1 MSTLVEPQGRKLVN
15 LIRLWWWLCWDFWPF
30 LNQGYHFYVNNFYKS
45 VPLFKDLFAQGVL
58 ATGTILETRRGFPAA
73 FKKSK
78 EWAKGEKGGHALGK
92 DPPLLV
98 LQWVDNE
105 VISMLSTIDK
115 VNYHGLLNR
124 KRKVDGVWDTR
135 EISQPKV
142 VANFNKFMNGVDR
155 SDQILTTNSVPRK
168 STKWWETL
176 FYHLI
181 DMAVVNSFILFK
193 EHRA

>member
-1 MSTLVEPQGRKLVN
+1 M
-15 LIRLWWWLCWDFWPF
+15 
-30 LNQGYHFYVNNFYKS
+30 
-45 VPLFKDLFAQGVL
+45 PLFKDLFAQGVL

-105 VISMLSTIDK
+105 VISMLSTIDE
-115 VNYHGLLNR
+115 VNYHSLLNR

>member
-1 MSTLVEPQGRKLVN
+1 MSITFINRSHSSKICLLRESLPLVPSWKPGEAFQLRSKRVRNGP
-15 LIRLWWWLCWDFWPF
+15 
-30 LNQGYHFYVNNFYKS
+30 
-45 VPLFKDLFAQGVL
+45 
-58 ATGTILETRRGFPAA
+58 RG
-73 FKKSK
+73 KKG
-78 EWAKGEKGGHALGK
+78 WHALGK

-98 LQWVDNE
+98 LQWVDNK
-105 VISMLSTIDK
+105 VISMFSTIDK

-124 KRKVDGVWDTR
+124 KRKVDGVRDTR

-142 VANFNKFMNGVDR
+142 VANCNKFMNGVDR
-155 SDQILTTNSVPRK
+155 SDQILTTNSVPCK

>member
-1 MSTLVEPQGRKLVN
+1 M
-15 LIRLWWWLCWDFWPF
+15 
-30 LNQGYHFYVNNFYKS
+30 
-45 VPLFKDLFAQGVL
+45 
-58 ATGTILETRRGFPAA
+58 
-73 FKKSK
+73 
-78 EWAKGEKGGHALGK
+78 GK

-115 VNYHGLLNR
+115 VSYHGLLNR

>member
-1 MSTLVEPQGRKLVN
+1 MSITFINRSHCSKICLLRESLPLVPSWKPGEAFQLRSKRVRNGL
-15 LIRLWWWLCWDFWPF
+15 
-30 LNQGYHFYVNNFYKS
+30 
-45 VPLFKDLFAQGVL
+45 
-58 ATGTILETRRGFPAA
+58 RG
-73 FKKSK
+73 KKG
-78 EWAKGEKGGHALGK
+78 WHALGE
-92 DPPLLV
+92 DPPLLI
-98 LQWVDNE
+98 LQWVDNK

-115 VNYHGLLNR
+115 VNYHSLLNR

-142 VANFNKFMNGVDR
+142 VANCNKFMNGVDR

-168 STKWWETL
+168 STNWWETL